1 MTDLAGSLSERSA
14 LDLVQTLHAR
24 RATGVLEIDSRGQRR
39 RLHFVDGEL
48 HLPGAH
54 PLARRLAQEVEALRS
69 GLASGG
75 ETAIEEGRRR
85 LLQLV
90 ERMARVIADWH
101 DGEYR
106 FERLPEPA
114 EGGLV
119 GPLPTRRLVM
129 VGATFDLDEEALL
142 ARLGGP
148 GARLVAG
155 FDSAEASDLLG
166 LSPKERYLLERL
178 SGPLTV
184 NEVVATAPGERGE
197 LLRRLVELAAVG
209 LVTLVGL
216 GPTPD
221 EAVDR
226 RLAEDRTM
234 VERLAER
241 IGRSLEE
248 RPLDLDA
255 TVHRQRVGELLAR
268 FGGLDHY
275 ELLGLR
281 ADAPEARVQAA
292 FEEVGRLVHPS
303 HASRLGLA
311 GRESTLR
318 LLFERATDAY
328 RTLSDPEARR
338 RYNSVQLIDVAPAL
352 AGEARLAERREMAR
366 SSYERG
372 LAFSLRGDVHSAI
385 QLLEQA
391 VTLDRRSEYLRALA
405 RNLARNPGWRQRA
418 LEALRGALELDPH
431 NADVRY
437 EIGLVH
443 EELGDLGR
451 ARASYAAALRSEPA
465 HAAAAGRMEK
475 LRQAE
480 RAAAGDRDKG
490 GSLFDRIFRR
500 S

>member
-14 LDLVQTLHAR
+14 LDVVQNLHAW
-24 RATGVLEIDSRGQRR
+24 RATGVLEIDSGGQRR

-54 PLARRLAQEVEALRS
+54 PLARRLAQEVDALRS
-69 GLASGG
+69 GLASNG

-90 ERMARVIADWH
+90 ERMARVIADWRA
-101 DGEYR
+101 GEFR
-106 FERLPEPA
+106 FDELPAPA

-129 VGATFDLDEEALL
+129 LGAAFDLEEEALL

-155 FDSAEASDLLG
+155 LDSAGDSDLLG
-166 LSPKERYLLERL
+166 LSPEERFLLERL

-184 NEVVATAPGERGE
+184 DEVLASARGERGE
-197 LLRRLVELAAVG
+197 ILRRLVELAAVS

-216 GPTPD
+216 GPTPGA
-221 EAVDR
+221 AVDR

-234 VERLAER
+234 IDRLAER
-241 IGRSLEE
+241 IGRSLAE
-248 RPLDLDA
+248 RPLDLDE
-255 TVHRQRVGELLAR
+255 TEHRRRVGELLAR

-281 ADAPEARVQAA
+281 ADAPEARVQEA

-303 HASRLGLA
+303 HAPRLGLA
-311 GRESTLR
+311 RRESALR
-318 LLFERATDAY
+318 LLFERATSAY

-338 RYNSVQLIDVAPAL
+338 RYNAAQLIDIAPAL
-352 AGEARLAERREMAR
+352 GGEARLVEQREMAR

-372 LAFSLRGDVHSAI
+372 LAFSLRGDIHSAI

-391 VTLDRRSEYLRALA
+391 VTLDRRAEYLRALA
-405 RNLARNPGWRQRA
+405 RNLARNPAWRQRA

-431 NADVRY
+431 NAEVRY
-437 EIGLVH
+437 EIGLLH
-443 EELGDLGR
+443 EELGDAGR
-451 ARASYAAALRSEPA
+451 ARASYAAALRSDPA

-480 RAAAGDRDKG
+480 RGAGDRGKV